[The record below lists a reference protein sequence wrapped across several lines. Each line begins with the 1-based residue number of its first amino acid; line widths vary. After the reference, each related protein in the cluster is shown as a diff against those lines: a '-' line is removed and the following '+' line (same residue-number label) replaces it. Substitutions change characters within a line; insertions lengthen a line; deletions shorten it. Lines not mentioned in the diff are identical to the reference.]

1 MLLCLFCFTFFKPLK
16 EYLLYIEAV
25 KEALTR
31 RDSVQI
37 EYELT
42 VEELKKKRAE
52 KDLVS
57 FCRIIFSC
65 FSLHGISNEAHS
77 DYTYSLIISKV
88 FLDSSS
94 FWFML

>member
-1 MLLCLFCFTFFKPLK
+1 LKPLK

-42 VEELKKKRAE
+42 VDELKKKRTE
-52 KDLVS
+52 KELVS
-57 FCRIIFSC
+57 FYKINVLLF
-65 FSLHGISNEAHS
+65 H
-77 DYTYSLIISKV
+77 
-88 FLDSSS
+88 
-94 FWFML
+94 FMV

>member
-1 MLLCLFCFTFFKPLK
+1 MFALFLIFKPLK

-42 VEELKKKRAE
+42 VEELKKKRADKE
-52 KDLVS
+52 LVS
-57 FCRIIFSC
+57 SCRI
-65 FSLHGISNEAHS
+65 
-77 DYTYSLIISKV
+77 T
-88 FLDSSS
+88 FL
-94 FWFML
+94 FFHLMV

>member
-1 MLLCLFCFTFFKPLK
+1 LFYSSFLKPLK

-25 KEALTR
+25 KEALNR

-52 KDLVS
+52 KHVVS
-57 FCRIIFSC
+57 
-65 FSLHGISNEAHS
+65 LYGICLMN
-77 DYTYSLIISKV
+77 K
-88 FLDSSS
+88 
-94 FWFML
+94 M